1 MDRETDG
8 RNPGKV
14 MKSPLASKT
23 LWFNTIGALI
33 VVVQQIMPAFPQDSR
48 TYGVLAAVLA
58 IGNAILRF
66 YTKEAIK

>member
-1 MDRETDG
+1 
-8 RNPGKV
+8 

-23 LWFNTIGALI
+23 LWFNTIGAVVLLI
-33 VVVQQIMPAFPQDSR
+33 QQVMPVFPQDSR

-66 YTKEAIK
+66 ATKEAVR

>member
-1 MDRETDG
+1 
-8 RNPGKV
+8 

-23 LWFNTIGALI
+23 LWFNAVAAI
-33 VVVQQIMPAFPQDSR
+33 VAFVQMISPVFPQDSR
-48 TYGVLAAVLA
+48 TYAVLAAVLA